1 MKTKQKTADNC
12 LRNNSNP
19 AALKFVVSRMLTKEP
34 IEFKSIDDT
43 ASPLAQELF
52 KFSYVK
58 EVLSMKTIFQ
68 LPNMKSTTG
77 KK

>member
-12 LRNNSNP
+12 LRRNP

-68 LPNMKSTTG
+68 LQI
-77 KK
+77 

>member
-1 MKTKQKTADNC
+1 MKTKQKNRKLFTE
-12 LRNNSNP
+12 NSNP

-43 ASPLAQELF
+43 AASPLAQELF

-68 LPNMKSTTG
+68 LQI
-77 KK
+77 

>member
-1 MKTKQKTADNC
+1 
-12 LRNNSNP
+12 
-19 AALKFVVSRMLTKEP
+19 MLTKEP

-43 ASPLAQELF
+43 AASPLAQELF

-58 EVLSMKTIFQ
+58 EVLMKTIFQ

>member
-1 MKTKQKTADNC
+1 MGTIITIDENKTKTADNC
-12 LRNNSNP
+12 LRRKTPNP

-43 ASPLAQELF
+43 AASPLAQELF

-58 EVLSMKTIFQ
+58 RFYR
-68 LPNMKSTTG
+68 
-77 KK
+77 

>member
-1 MKTKQKTADNC
+1 
-12 LRNNSNP
+12 
-19 AALKFVVSRMLTKEP
+19 MLTKEP

-43 ASPLAQELF
+43 AASPLAQELF

-68 LPNMKSTTG
+68 LQI
-77 KK
+77 

>member
-1 MKTKQKTADNC
+1 
-12 LRNNSNP
+12 
-19 AALKFVVSRMLTKEP
+19 MLTKEP

-43 ASPLAQELF
+43 AASPLAQELF

-58 EVLSMKTIFQ
+58 EVLSMKTIS
-68 LPNMKSTTG
+68 PNMKSTTG

>member
-1 MKTKQKTADNC
+1 MKTKKTADNC
-12 LRNNSNP
+12 LRRNNSNP

-43 ASPLAQELF
+43 AASPLAQELF

-58 EVLSMKTIFQ
+58 EVLSMKTIFHQ
-68 LPNMKSTTG
+68 I
-77 KK
+77 

>member
-1 MKTKQKTADNC
+1 
-12 LRNNSNP
+12 
-19 AALKFVVSRMLTKEP
+19 MLTKEP

>member
-1 MKTKQKTADNC
+1 VFTEKQPQSGCIKIC
-12 LRNNSNP
+12 SE
-19 AALKFVVSRMLTKEP
+19 LTKEP

-43 ASPLAQELF
+43 AASPLAQELF

-58 EVLSMKTIFQ
+58 EVLSMKTIFVT
-68 LPNMKSTTG
+68 NMKSTTG

>member
-1 MKTKQKTADNC
+1 
-12 LRNNSNP
+12 
-19 AALKFVVSRMLTKEP
+19 MLTKEP

-43 ASPLAQELF
+43 AASPLAQELF

-58 EVLSMKTIFQ
+58 EFLSMKTIFQ

>member
-1 MKTKQKTADNC
+1 
-12 LRNNSNP
+12 
-19 AALKFVVSRMLTKEP
+19 VSSTKEP

-43 ASPLAQELF
+43 AASPLAQELF

-58 EVLSMKTIFQ
+58 EVLSMKTIFVT
-68 LPNMKSTTG
+68 NMKSTTG

>member
-1 MKTKQKTADNC
+1 
-12 LRNNSNP
+12 
-19 AALKFVVSRMLTKEP
+19 MLTKEP

-43 ASPLAQELF
+43 AASPLAQLF

>member
-1 MKTKQKTADNC
+1 
-12 LRNNSNP
+12 
-19 AALKFVVSRMLTKEP
+19 MLTKEP

-43 ASPLAQELF
+43 AASPLAQELF
-52 KFSYVK
+52 FSYVK